1 MGWSLLEIGRIV
13 SGLLALRKDMG
24 LLVSDLLVVK
34 KKITI
39 RGRIALNRIRI
50 YNWNLPILSDV
61 YKSLSSSN
69 GKR

>member
-34 KKITI
+34 K
-39 RGRIALNRIRI
+39 N
-50 YNWNLPILSDV
+50 YN
-61 YKSLSSSN
+61 
-69 GKR
+69 KR

>member
-39 RGRIALNRIRI
+39 RGRIALYRIRI
-50 YNWNLPILSDV
+50 Y
-61 YKSLSSSN
+61 Y
-69 GKR
+69 